1 MRQEGIV
8 ARDIGEYHPQVAQ
21 FVDELWRIYYKHS
34 HPEDRQDISNEV
46 ALIAHQNR
54 EKGVYESKAA
64 FLAWL
69 HQIAKNVVRNWS
81 RHEGT
86 AARRALG
93 SLNDENFGTR
103 QIPSD
108 SRAPETD
115 LLFQERMAVVRDPIS
130 ELPLIHQ
137 QVIWLFYIKELSVKK
152 IAARLSIR
160 KGTVK
165 SRLYHA
171 REQLATRLAPHFVE
185 NEY

>member
-1 MRQEGIV
+1 M
-8 ARDIGEYHPQVAQ
+8 ARDIGEYHFQIAQ
-21 FVDELWRIYYKHS
+21 FVDELCRVYYKHS
-34 HPEDRQDISNEV
+34 QPEDRRDISNEV

-54 EKGVYESKAA
+54 EKVTDESETA

-69 HQIAKNVVRNWS
+69 YQIAKNVVRNWS
-81 RHEGT
+81 RREGT

-93 SLNDENFGTR
+93 SLDDENFGTER
-103 QIPSD
+103 IPSD

-115 LLFQERMAVVRDPIS
+115 LLFQEKMAIIRDAIS

-137 QVIWLFYIKELSVKK
+137 QVIWLFYVEELSMKE
-152 IAARLSIR
+152 IAAKLGIR

-171 REQLATRLAPHFVE
+171 REQLATRLAPYFIE
-185 NEY
+185 S

>member
-1 MRQEGIV
+1 M
-8 ARDIGEYHPQVAQ
+8 ARDIGKYHSQIAQ
-21 FVDELWRIYYKHS
+21 FVDELCRVYYKHS
-34 HPEDRQDISNEV
+34 QPEDRRDISSEV

-54 EKGVYESKAA
+54 QKVPDESETV
-64 FLAWL
+64 FLAWI

-81 RHEGT
+81 RREGS

-93 SLNDENFGTR
+93 SLDDENFGIG
-103 QIPSD
+103 QILSD

-115 LLFQERMAVVRDPIS
+115 LLFQERMAVVRDAIS

-137 QVIWLFYIKELSVKK
+137 QVIWLFYIEELSVKK
-152 IAARLSIR
+152 IVTKLGIR

-171 REQLATRLAPHFVE
+171 REQLATRLAPYFVD

>member
-1 MRQEGIV
+1 M
-8 ARDIGEYHPQVAQ
+8 ARDIGEYHSQITQ
-21 FVDELWRIYYKHS
+21 FVDELCRVYYKHS
-34 HPEDRQDISNEV
+34 QPEDRRDISNEV

-54 EKGVYESKAA
+54 EKVADESEAA

-69 HQIAKNVVRNWS
+69 HEIAKNVVRNWS
-81 RHEGT
+81 RREGT

-93 SLNDENFGTR
+93 SLDDENFGAER
-103 QIPSD
+103 IPSD

-115 LLFQERMAVVRDPIS
+115 LLLQERMGVVRDAIS

-137 QVIWLFYIKELSVKK
+137 QVIWLFYIEEFSVKK
-152 IAARLSIR
+152 IAARLGIR

-171 REQLATRLAPHFVE
+171 REQLATRLAPYFVE
-185 NEY
+185 N